1 MSPALVAHDP
11 HDPIAP
17 LRRFVQQMT
26 ELVSQTQDEPT
37 LLARGRELLSAL
49 IADDRWLPEACAQA
63 QDGAYRQY
71 LLHCDPLERFSV
83 VSFVWGPGARTPI
96 HNHTV
101 WGLIGMLRGAE
112 LCREYEPQRSSSG
125 ASQGS
130 TERVIPQ
137 GLEHTLR
144 QGMIEAV
151 SPTVG
156 DWHVVANAL
165 ADRPSIS
172 VHVYGGN
179 IGAVRRSVYDEASGE
194 LREFISG
201 YTGNSVPNLW
211 DRSASLKAVSQ

>member
-1 MSPALVAHDP
+1 MNTPALPLDP

-17 LRRFVQQMT
+17 LRHFVQQMT
-26 ELVSQTQDEPT
+26 ALVSQTQDEPT

-112 LCREYEPQRSSSG
+112 LCREYEPQGIATSG
-125 ASQGS
+125 PQGAGA
-130 TERVIPQ
+130 VVPQ

-165 ADRPSIS
+165 PDRPSIS

-194 LREFISG
+194 MREFISG
-201 YTGNSVPNLW
+201 YTSAQVPNLW
-211 DRSASLKAVSQ
+211 DRSASLKAARA

>member
-1 MSPALVAHDP
+1 MNTSAPTHDP
-11 HDPIAP
+11 IDPIAP
-17 LRRFVQQMT
+17 LRHFVQQMT
-26 ELVSQTQDEPT
+26 QLVGQTQDEPT
-37 LLARGRELLSAL
+37 LLAQGRELLSAL
-49 IADDRWLPEACAQA
+49 IADDRWLPAEYQQA

-83 VSFVWGPGARTPI
+83 VSFVWGRGARTPI

-112 LCREYEPQRSSSG
+112 QCREYEPRPGDQV
-125 ASQGS
+125 A
-130 TERVIPQ
+130 PQ

-165 ADRPSIS
+165 PDRPSIS
-172 VHVYGGN
+172 IHVYGGN
-179 IGAVRRSVYDEASGE
+179 IGAVRRSVFDESAGTM
-194 LREFISG
+194 REFISG
-201 YTGNSVPNLW
+201 YSSTTTPNLW
-211 DRSASLKAVSQ
+211 DRSASLKASPQ